1 MPGAT
6 LLEYGTDSSL
16 VSLRQAAPAG
26 DIAVRNEHVAPA
38 VIDSVTPGARVVTLG
53 TGPVNIVAPQGDVTI
68 GRGGTGVLTVSDVP
82 VGAMVSL
89 ETSFGVVT
97 FDHTGRLLTGLTP
110 HQLLTLSR
118 ITELT
123 VGVSGAVFR
132 VSGTV

>member
-1 MPGAT
+1 MGD
-6 LLEYGTDSSL
+6 LLR
-16 VSLRQAAPAG
+16 VAA
-26 DIAVRNEHVAPA
+26 
-38 VIDSVTPGARVVTLG
+38 VT
-53 TGPVNIVAPQGDVTI
+53 
-68 GRGGTGVLTVSDVP
+68 DVP

-123 VGVSGAVFR
+123 VGANGALFR